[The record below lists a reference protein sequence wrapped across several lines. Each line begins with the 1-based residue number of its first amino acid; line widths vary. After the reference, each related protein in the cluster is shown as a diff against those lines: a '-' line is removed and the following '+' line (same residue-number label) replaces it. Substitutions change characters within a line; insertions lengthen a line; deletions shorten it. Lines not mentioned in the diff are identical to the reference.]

1 MADPEYVLTP
11 LEHARAARMN
21 RKTIYRYMAAGKL
34 PAKLVGGRY
43 RILASDAEQFLGF
56 RPARPEPHRAA
67 S

>member
-11 LEHARAARMN
+11 LELASAARMN
-21 RKTIYRYMAAGKL
+21 RKTIYRYLASGKL
-34 PAKLVGGRY
+34 PAKLIGGRY

-56 RPARPEPHRAA
+56 RPARPQPQKVA